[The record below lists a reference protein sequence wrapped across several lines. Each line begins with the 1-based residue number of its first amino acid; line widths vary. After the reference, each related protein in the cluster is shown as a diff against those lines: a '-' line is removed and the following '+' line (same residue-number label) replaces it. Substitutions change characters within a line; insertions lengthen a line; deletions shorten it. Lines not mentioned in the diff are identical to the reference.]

1 MMENITFYNCIP
13 IICSHLSNKYVYTE
27 HLNAQWNIKRTH
39 LMCICSTCLH
49 LTRIYK
55 HRWMVSE
62 NTEHLSSSLTN
73 SDWKS
78 MSIRLT
84 HDSEC
89 RLYFISDCNMM
100 PRVLKTWPISDEPRI
115 RDLAVTLMIK
125 HELLFQLITL
135 KRVKLKREEQMRLN
149 LTSAP
154 VR

>member
-1 MMENITFYNCIP
+1 MLP
-13 IICSHLSNKYVYTE
+13 SLKQICLYWASQCSMKHQKDSSDVYMQ
-27 HLNAQWNIKRTH
+27 HV
-39 LMCICSTCLH
+39 CLH

-100 PRVLKTWPISDEPRI
+100 PSGFKTWPISDEPRI